1 MSLYGSTD
9 SNANK
14 TKAGIGVA
22 TDSQTKQIIYIDETE
37 AALAQN
43 KNRGLNAPGWW
54 SYYTYNDAAGNAR
67 HKAEQMVFIAGGEAN
82 SGETQSD
89 DTLAGDFLS
98 TVSIGTQPSDASVAA
113 TNTQNFSVVVTPT
126 GEASAIDGAANAG
139 NTAGRTAGTYTA
151 IAATGGTGSGATVTL
166 VVDANGAA
174 TATLVGKGG
183 GYTDNDT
190 LTLSRTGTYGGAS
203 DVTVNVNGV
212 GATAT
217 YQWQVSTDGV
227 NFADVTT
234 GTNDTTATY
243 TTAATAAGDNG
254 NKYRCVVGTSQGA
267 TPVISTAATLTVT

>member
-67 HKAEQMVFIAGGEAN
+67 HKAEMMVFVAGGEAN

-174 TATLVGKGG
+174 TPTLVSKGG

>member
-1 MSLYGSTD
+1 MSLYGSDD

-22 TDSQTKQIIYIDETE
+22 TDSQTKTIVYIDETE

-54 SYYTYNDAAGNAR
+54 SYFTYNDSAGNPR
-67 HKAEQMVFIAGGEAN
+67 HKAEQVVFIAGGEAN
-82 SGETQSD
+82 SGETQAD
-89 DTLAGDFLS
+89 DTLAGDFIS
-98 TVSIGTQPSDASVAA
+98 TVTTTNPSNASVAA
-113 TNTQNFSVVVTPT
+113 TNTAQFAVTATPT
-126 GEASAIDGAANAG
+126 GNVTAIDGAANAG

-166 VVDANGAA
+166 VVDGNGAA

-217 YQWQVSTDGV
+217 YQWQVSTDGT
-227 NFADVTT
+227 NFANTTT
-234 GTNDTTATY
+234 GSNSTTATY

-267 TPVISTAATLTVT
+267 TPVISSAATLTVT